1 MEVVVSES
9 FAELTIKVY
18 TLKEVSLSLDS
29 GVTYIHMMLIHALLT
44 GA

>member
-18 TLKEVSLSLDS
+18 TLKEPVGVAILASVTVSLC
-29 GVTYIHMMLIHALLT
+29 HAL
-44 GA
+44 G